1 MICPYCNTIMQGG
14 RINVQSSMGSF
25 PAVEWVSEM
34 DFKKAG
40 EGGLSG
46 WKRKLTFKNAK
57 SAYLHDV
64 ANEGYYCPTC
74 KKLICIFET
83 KP

>member
-1 MICPYCNTIMQGG
+1 MICPFCDTIMQGG

-25 PAVEWVSEM
+25 PSVDWVSEL
-34 DFKKAG
+34 DYKKT
-40 EGGLSG
+40 SG
-46 WKRKLTFKNAK
+46 VKRFFTFKNKK

-74 KKLICIFET
+74 RKLICIFET

>member
-1 MICPYCNTIMQGG
+1 MLGG

-25 PAVEWVSEM
+25 PSVDWVSEL
-34 DFKKAG
+34 DYQKGSVLKPF
-40 EGGLSG
+40 LS
-46 WKRKLTFKNAK
+46 FKNRK

-64 ANEGYYCPTC
+64 ANEGYYCPGC
-74 KKLICIFET
+74 KKLICVFET

>member
-25 PAVEWVSEM
+25 PSVDWISEL
-34 DFKKAG
+34 DYKKA
-40 EGGLSG
+40 SG
-46 WKRKLTFKNAK
+46 VKRFLTFKNHK
-57 SAYLHDV
+57 SAFLHDV